1 MFISSE
7 KTKMAINLATVA
19 RIYKDTVA
27 DKPVLIFIHNAM
39 SADGEYLK
47 STLIFNSEE
56 ERDDALSR
64 VNFLVGSKY
73 I

>member
-7 KTKMAINLATVA
+7 KTKMVINLATVA
-19 RIYKDTVA
+19 RFYKDTVG
-27 DKPVLIFIHNAM
+27 DQPVLIFIHNAM

-47 STLIFNSEE
+47 STLLFSSEK

-64 VNFLVGSKY
+64 INFLVGSKY